1 MSDQESSSPSG
12 GPPPPGPPGAPGG
25 PPPNIQQLGMVSHK
39 MSLTTI
45 FGHKHIIKNF
55 IKKFDIF
62 QLQKGLSTYHI
73 GPIGRRKRLFAHPR
87 SNVID

>member
-62 QLQKGLSTYHI
+62 QLQKGCQLITLDQSA
-73 GPIGRRKRLFAHPR
+73 GEKAVCSP
-87 SNVID
+87 